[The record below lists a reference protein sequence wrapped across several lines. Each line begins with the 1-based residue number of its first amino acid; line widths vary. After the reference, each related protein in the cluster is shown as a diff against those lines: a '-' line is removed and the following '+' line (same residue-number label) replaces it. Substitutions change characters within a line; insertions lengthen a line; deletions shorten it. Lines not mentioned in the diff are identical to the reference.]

1 MSKLGVLFW
10 RKIFESGDAKRL
22 SRQMQDLSDL
32 VIKKDIPYL
41 PDGDRGH
48 LLDVYRLPDT
58 DETAPVIINIHG
70 GGLFASYKEVT
81 ANFNYEWAR
90 RGYCVV
96 SLSYRRIPEITLLH
110 QIGDVMAALRFLKT
124 HAEELGLNLDHCYMT
139 GDSAGAL
146 LSLFALSLEGSAKL
160 QEVFGV
166 EGSGIRFSA
175 AGMISIMLD
184 TQRKDLMRAISNVV
198 TGKEDADKPYLPYL
212 LDPTLLLKETQLP
225 PLYLVTSAED
235 LIRKDSLKFDR
246 MLTEIGAVHTLKS
259 FEKGTEQKLVHVFS
273 VSYPMY
279 PESKEVLKEMDAFF
293 REQEGEKI

>member
-10 RKIFESGDAKRL
+10 RKMFESGDAKRL
-22 SRQMQDLSDL
+22 SGQTQDLSDL
-32 VIKKDIPYL
+32 VIEKDIPYL

-48 LLDVYRLPDT
+48 LLDLYRLPDT
-58 DETAPVIINIHG
+58 DETAPVIVNIHG

-81 ANFNYEWAR
+81 ANFNYAWAR
-90 RGYCVV
+90 RGYRVV
-96 SLSYRRIPEITLLH
+96 SLSYRRIPETTLWH
-110 QIGDVMAALRFLKT
+110 QIDDVMAALRFLKA
-124 HAEELGLNLDHCYMT
+124 HAGELGLNPERCYMT

-160 QEVFGV
+160 QAVFGI

-184 TQRKDLMRAISNVV
+184 TQRKDLMRAINDVV
-198 TGKEDADKPYLPYL
+198 TGKEDEGKPCLPYL
-212 LDPTLLLKETQLP
+212 LDPAALLKETQFP

-235 LIRKDSLKFDR
+235 LIQKDSLKFDR
-246 MLTEIGAVHTLKS
+246 LLTECGAVHTMRN
-259 FEKGTEQKLVHVFS
+259 FEKGSERKLIHVFS

-279 PESKEVLKEMDAFF
+279 PESKEILREMDAFF
-293 REQEGEKI
+293 REQ